1 MFSGDTIQSRLI
13 IAVISMFV
21 SFAVVFF
28 LTTAVLSLIPTGTK
42 SVSNPDPEVVLPQTG
57 ELDIESAISKA
68 ILEHNKD
75 SYLKG
80 QYQAEGHVTLEIVEE
95 GSQSIA
101 YCIASYG
108 EYNLTNNEL
117 TNISGSGPIP
127 TKITFQKTESG
138 TYKLLKYEQPLDGE
152 LMLESIR
159 GMFPEH
165 LLPKVENANDYYDA
179 LNAKKEEAAKKY
191 FNLK

>member
-13 IAVISMFV
+13 LAAISVVVSCAAVFL
-21 SFAVVFF
+21 
-28 LTTAVLSLIPTGTK
+28 LTTAVLSLIPTSPESEG
-42 SVSNPDPEVVLPQTG
+42 DPEVVLPEEEKT
-57 ELDIESAISKA
+57 IESAISKA

-95 GSQSIA
+95 GSQFIV

-108 EYNLTNNEL
+108 EYNLANNEL
-117 TNISGSGPIP
+117 SNVSGSGPIP
-127 TKITFQKTESG
+127 VVITFIKDESG
-138 TYKLLKYEQPLDGE
+138 KYELKSYKEPMDGDAYS
-152 LMLESIR
+152 ESLKE
-159 GMFPEH
+159 MFPER
-165 LLPKVENANDYYDA
+165 LLPKVEKADDYYET
-179 LNAKKEEAAKKY
+179 LNAQKEEAAKKY